1 MAEGERTSKMQEI
14 KETVSGAVEIMRQI
28 RAPGMQD
35 SLGKIMATGAMTK
48 EIIDALKTPEM
59 VQNIEN
65 FRIMTENI
73 NEASTKIQSTI
84 KLLED
89 AGVLSETR
97 VLAKSVKNTIDLVG
111 VASQDMREVSNA
123 VKAMFKSVQVLVS
136 DLKN

>member
-1 MAEGERTSKMQEI
+1 MTEGERPSKMREI
-14 KETVSGAVEIMRQI
+14 KETVSGAVEVMRQI

-48 EIIDALKTPEM
+48 EIIEALKTPEM
-59 VQNIEN
+59 VKNIEN

-84 KLLED
+84 KLLENT
-89 AGVLSETR
+89 GVLSETKIL
-97 VLAKSVKNTIDLVG
+97 VKSVKNTIDLFD

>member
-1 MAEGERTSKMQEI
+1 MTEGEKPGKIQEI
-14 KETVSGAVEIMRQI
+14 KETVSDAVEIIRQI

-35 SLGKIMATGAMTK
+35 SLGKILATGVMTR
-48 EIIDALKTPEM
+48 EIIEALKTPEM

-73 NEASTKIQSTI
+73 NEASTKIQGTI

-89 AGVLSETR
+89 EGVLSETK
-97 VLAKSVKNTIDLVG
+97 VLAKSVKNTIDLFG

>member
-1 MAEGERTSKMQEI
+1 MTEGEKPGKIQEI
-14 KETVSGAVEIMRQI
+14 KETVSGAVEIIRQI

-35 SLGKIMATGAMTK
+35 SLGKIMATGAMTR
-48 EIIDALKTPEM
+48 EIIEALKTPEM

-73 NEASTKIQSTI
+73 NEASTKIQGTI

-89 AGVLSETR
+89 AGVLSETK
-97 VLAKSVKNTIDLVG
+97 VLAKSVKNTIDLFG

>member
-111 VASQDMREVSNA
+111 VASQDMREVGSA

>member
-1 MAEGERTSKMQEI
+1 MTESQKPGKMQEI
-14 KETVSGAVEIMRQI
+14 KETVSGAVEIIRQI

-35 SLGKIMATGAMTK
+35 SLAKIMATGAMAK
-48 EIIDALKTPEM
+48 EIIEVLKTPEM

-73 NEASTKIQSTI
+73 NEASTKIQSTV

-89 AGVLSETR
+89 SGVLSETK
-97 VLAKSVKNTIDLVG
+97 VLAASIKNTIDLFG
-111 VASQDMREVSNA
+111 VASQDMREVSNS